1 MPASIPAQPLRLLAD
16 DAEDLKILS
25 AALQDAVC
33 TIGDISYEP
42 SARRLTVSVNRFR
55 WETAQPVREGE
66 RVRAALQF
74 GGVLSVQAHRL
85 RREAEQAV
93 LSLLS
98 IDFTPG
104 DAPAG
109 AVALNFAGGGVLKVQ
124 VECLDAVLADLSK
137 PWSARRRPSHDPSES
152 P

>member
-1 MPASIPAQPLRLLAD
+1 MSASVPAQALRLLAD

-55 WETAQPVREGE
+55 WETARTAKGGE
-66 RVRAALQF
+66 RVRAAVQL
-74 GGVLSVQAHRL
+74 GGVLSVKAHRL

-104 DAPAG
+104 DTPAG
-109 AVALNFAGGGVLKVQ
+109 AVTLNFAGGGALKVQ

-137 PWSARRRPSHDPSES
+137 PWSARRRPSHDSSES